1 MSRSRSVPWAIWALV
16 CTRLLGIA
24 GVSWDVAW
32 HRTIGRES
40 FWLPPH
46 LMVYSAVT
54 AGALIVLVVFLE
66 EQWTLPRGYGIMLCG
81 WAVIV
86 LSAPFDEWWHRRHGL
101 DVDVWSPPHLMAVAG
116 SLVSGLGLVATL
128 MADTG
133 RSAAKHLILVCF
145 GLALWSP
152 MFALGRFTIVAWTR
166 DAVLYPALAS
176 LLVPFVLVAAIQ
188 AMPLRWAA
196 TVTASV
202 YLALMLVMA
211 WILGSAGLKP
221 TSPPPLLLV
230 PALALDGIALSLGR
244 GRFWF
249 GPLTGIVFALTF
261 FGTEYVWTW
270 MVVGHAWLTDR
281 LLPGIA
287 WSVPAGAFS
296 GLLGDHL
303 GRLLA
308 RAASQRSQTDQK
320 GPDAR
325 RRFERRLRRRNLWGE
340 VRKGAVEAPSE

>member
-1 MSRSRSVPWAIWALV
+1 MGRSQSVSWAIWALV

-32 HRTIGRES
+32 HRTNGRES
-40 FWLPPH
+40 FWIPPH

-54 AGALIVLVVFLE
+54 AGALIVLAVFLH
-66 EQWTLPRGYGIMLCG
+66 EQWKLPRGYGIMLLG

-101 DVDVWSPPHLMAVAG
+101 DVDVWSPPHLTAVAG
-116 SLVSGLGLVATL
+116 SFVSGLGLVEAL
-128 MADTG
+128 IAETG
-133 RSAAKHLILVCF
+133 GGGPSGRRLVPLRHASLAERLVLICF

-152 MFALGRFTIVAWTR
+152 MFALGRFTIVARTR
-166 DAVLYPALAS
+166 DAVLYPTLTS

-188 AMPLRWAA
+188 ATSLRWAA

-202 YLALMLVMA
+202 YLTVTVLMA

-221 TSPPPLLLV
+221 TSLPPLLLV
-230 PALALDGIALSLGR
+230 PALALDGVALSSAR
-244 GRFWF
+244 GCFWF

-270 MVVGHAWLTDR
+270 VVVGRTWPAERLLSGIGWSVAAGVLSGVLGDR
-281 LLPGIA
+281 LSRLM
-287 WSVPAGAFS
+287 VRVAGVS
-296 GLLGDHL
+296 
-303 GRLLA
+303 
-308 RAASQRSQTDQK
+308 
-320 GPDAR
+320 
-325 RRFERRLRRRNLWGE
+325 
-340 VRKGAVEAPSE
+340 